1 MARLVNAVMKVVL
14 MTNADH
20 KSLTTNVVIKM
31 MMRKRMKRDQKKKKR
46 ESPKKDLDT
55 KRERS
60 RSLRKKKSNMMKKAR
75 NLLKL
80 KIDVLKTG
88 NPPKKILGEMV
99 LSLPRGVHKS
109 HLRMKA
115 KNLPREMTAKGLP
128 RGMRNFLR
136 KMNSINPLLKRKP
149 NVKKPM
155 SREKI
160 TTMKKRRM
168 REREDLI
175 LVKMARLLVKI
186 RKNSFDSISDFL
198 FIKRSI
204 TL

>member
-1 MARLVNAVMKVVL
+1 

-46 ESPKKDLDT
+46 ERPKKDLDT
-55 KRERS
+55 KRERT

-115 KNLPREMTAKGLP
+115 KNLPREMTAKDLP

-136 KMNSINPLLKRKP
+136 KMRKINSINPLLKRLP

-168 REREDLI
+168 RGREDLI

-186 RKNSFDSISDFL
+186 RKNSFDSISDFV

-204 TL
+204 L

>member
-1 MARLVNAVMKVVL
+1 MMARLVNAVMKVVL

-46 ESPKKDLDT
+46 ERPKKDLDT
-55 KRERS
+55 KRERT
-60 RSLRKKKSNMMKKAR
+60 R

-109 HLRMKA
+109 HLRMKT
-115 KNLPREMTAKGLP
+115 KNLPRGMTAKGLP

-136 KMNSINPLLKRKP
+136 KMRKINSINPLQKRLP

-168 REREDLI
+168 RGREDLI

-186 RKNSFDSISDFL
+186 RKNSFDSISDFV

-204 TL
+204 L